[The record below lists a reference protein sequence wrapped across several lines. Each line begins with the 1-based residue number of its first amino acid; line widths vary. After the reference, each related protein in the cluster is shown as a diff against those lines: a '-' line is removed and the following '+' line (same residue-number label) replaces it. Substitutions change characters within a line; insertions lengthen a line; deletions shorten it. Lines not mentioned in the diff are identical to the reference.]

1 LKVFLMGRIA
11 IEAEGAVIEEQHFPG
26 RQGRLLFA
34 YLVAEQGRPVPRD
47 ELANVLWGDA
57 PPTTW
62 DKALSVL
69 ASKLRGVLVESGV
82 DGASA
87 LTAAFGCYRLDLPRG
102 TWIDVHAAESA
113 ATEAEGFLQTNE
125 LDTATTAAALAE
137 SVTRSPF
144 LPGEDGPWVEEKRRE
159 LAEVHV
165 RALSALA
172 EASLRAGKA
181 AEGVRWA
188 GLVVEAEPFRESG
201 YRNLMEAHIAA
212 GNRAEALRVY
222 ERCRLLL
229 AEELGTYPSP
239 ETESIYRSLLEAP
252 VDPGMSE
259 SPERTPPA
267 RTAPPPGRHLPRPAR
282 RRAALLGLV
291 ALVAA
296 ATVIAFLATRADE
309 PKTASSA
316 PAPRQVAL
324 VVPSSSPWNQDPS
337 TGQYRDALSRAKT
350 EDAIQTQTFAI
361 DPFAPLPPRVRTRI
375 GKFGLVLL
383 AGQFVANRFV
393 GEFARHPLTQFL
405 VVDPDPVNG
414 ALFNAVT
421 NNPNTR
427 DVFFIEGPGAR
438 LAGYLSGLMAK
449 KQSSP
454 SQPVV
459 ISEILVNDKVSVNVD
474 AGFEW
479 GASDAV
485 RGIRVL
491 KSYAG
496 KSVAPAVCE
505 TIADKQIRRGS
516 RVVFADAGAC
526 SAGALDA
533 AQNAG
538 VWAVAG
544 DQDPSNPPN
553 ETQVIGYTVKDFGKE
568 VDYAISHYLDHTLP
582 HLHHFDIGIEQDAVN
597 FVPTTTLV
605 PKATL
610 TKLEQYREKNMPRW
624 RKMAKQQ

>member
-1 LKVFLMGRIA
+1 LKVFLVGRIA
-11 IEAEGAVIEEQHFPG
+11 VEAEGVVIEERHFPG

-34 YLVAEQGRPVPRD
+34 YLVADQGRPVPRD
-47 ELANVLWGDA
+47 ELAGVLWGDT

-69 ASKLRGVLVESGV
+69 VSKLRGVLAESGV
-82 DGASA
+82 DGATA
-87 LTAAFGCYRLDLPRG
+87 LTAAFGCYRLDLPDG
-102 TWIDVHAAESA
+102 TWIDGRAAESA
-113 ATEAEGFLQTNE
+113 AKDAERFLETNE
-125 LDTATTAAALAE
+125 LDDATTAAALAE

-144 LPGEDGPWVEEKRRE
+144 LPGEDGPWAEEKRRE

-181 AEGVRWA
+181 AEAVRWA

-201 YRNLMEAHIAA
+201 YRQLMEAHIAA

-229 AEELGTYPSP
+229 AEELGAYPSP
-239 ETESIYRSLLEAP
+239 ETESIYRGLLEAP
-252 VDPGMSE
+252 VGQGASE
-259 SPERTPPA
+259 TRGSSSAAVTVPA
-267 RTAPPPGRHLPRPAR
+267 PGRHLRRPSHR
-282 RRAALLGLV
+282 TVALLSLV
-291 ALVAA
+291 AVVAA
-296 ATVIAFLATRADE
+296 ASAIAVVVSRGDGS
-309 PKTASSA
+309 KTASGL

-337 TGQYRDALSRAKT
+337 TSQYLDALNRAKT
-350 EDAIQTQTFAI
+350 EDAIQTHVFPI
-361 DPFAPLPPRVRTRI
+361 NPSKPLQRNVLERI
-375 GKFGLVLL
+375 GNFGLVIL

-393 GEFARHPLTQFL
+393 GEFAQHPQTQFI

-414 ALFNAVT
+414 ALYNAVT
-421 NNPNTR
+421 NDPNTH

-438 LAGYLSGLMAK
+438 LAGYLSALMAK
-449 KQSSP
+449 KQSSA

-459 ISEILVNDKVSVNVD
+459 MSEILVNKPESANVD
-474 AGFEW
+474 PSFRW
-479 GASDAV
+479 GVSDAV
-485 RGIRVL
+485 QGANVIT
-491 KSYAG
+491 SYAG
-496 KSVAPAVCE
+496 KSAAPSVCE
-505 TIADKQIRRGS
+505 RIADKRIRQGAS
-516 RVVFADAGAC
+516 VVFADAGAC

-538 VWAVAG
+538 VWAIAG

-553 ETQVIGYTVKDFGKE
+553 ETTVIGYTVKDFGKE

-582 HLHHFDIGIEQDAVN
+582 HSHHFDIGIERDAVN
-597 FVPTTTLV
+597 FVPSTTLV
-605 PKATL
+605 PKKWL
-610 TKLEQYREKNMPRW
+610 TKLERYRETNMPTW
-624 RKMAKQQ
+624 RKRATQQ